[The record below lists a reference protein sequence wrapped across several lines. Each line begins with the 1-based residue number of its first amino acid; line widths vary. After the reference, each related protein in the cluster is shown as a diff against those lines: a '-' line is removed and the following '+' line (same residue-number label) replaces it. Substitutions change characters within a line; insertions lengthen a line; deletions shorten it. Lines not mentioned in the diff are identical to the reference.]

1 MEKLRFG
8 IGISMN
14 GEVVIINTFDLG
26 AVINLAKLKKIL
38 LEATKKDLEKKRA
51 APKYAAIPSVEYL
64 QMPSV
69 KLDTN
74 IGTIDFSVNARFFSQ
89 GAVTITM
96 RTDFSVDRLSSL
108 MKYYNLQI
116 KSIDKEGKEGEG
128 KEGAKNILDYA
139 LRITNDFRVKI
150 KDALEEPYS
159 VEVEPRQYYVFSI
172 YDSKKKP
179 REFVEEDTREIA
191 GLLRNE
197 PHFSELSEEEIKD
210 ALKERHSYFSN
221 DLAIIDWN
229 AALIME
235 PKGEYEDTLLIIEL
249 ANMQVVE
256 MAAYNAYFDKVL
268 QKAYDDIEFAFSQT
282 GKSRERAREMVR
294 ELREA
299 RLDLIELTT
308 DLFNAIMLFGDW
320 YLAKLHRAC
329 LDKFDLE
336 EYREVVIYKLDT
348 LEKLFQIVKAEIE
361 QEASDKEAKRG
372 NMLEAIIVVLIVIEV
387 LLFVWEI
394 IK

>member
-1 MEKLRFG
+1 MK
-8 IGISMN
+8 
-14 GEVVIINTFDLG
+14 GEVIIIHTFDVG
-26 AVINLAKLKKIL
+26 AVINLKKLKNIL
-38 LEATKKDLEKKRA
+38 LEATKKDVEKKRA
-51 APKYAAIPSVEYL
+51 APKYAAIPTAEYL
-64 QMPSV
+64 HMPSV

-74 IGTIDFSVNARFFSQ
+74 IGVIDISVSARFFSQ

-96 RTDFSVDRLSSL
+96 RTDFSVDKLSSL
-108 MKYYNLQI
+108 MKYYNIQI
-116 KSIDKEGKEGEG
+116 KEGGLDGG
-128 KEGAKNILDYA
+128 KNLLDYA
-139 LRITNDFRVKI
+139 VKIMDDFRVKI

-159 VEVEPRQYYVFSI
+159 VHVEPRQYYVFSI
-172 YDSKKKP
+172 YDSKKMP

-197 PHFSELSEEEIKD
+197 PSFLELSEEEIKD

-268 QKAYDDIEFAFSQT
+268 QKAYDDIELAFSRA
-282 GKSRERAREMVR
+282 GKKQERAREMVR
-294 ELREA
+294 ELREV
-299 RLDLIELTT
+299 RLDLIELTS
-308 DLFNAIMLFGDW
+308 DLFNAAMLFGDW

-336 EYREVVIYKLDT
+336 EYRELVIYKLDT
-348 LEKLFQIVKAEIE
+348 LDKLFQIVKSETE
-361 QEASDKEAKRG
+361 QEASDREAKRG
-372 NMLEAIIVVLIVIEV
+372 NLLEAIIVVLIVVEV

-394 IK
+394 AK